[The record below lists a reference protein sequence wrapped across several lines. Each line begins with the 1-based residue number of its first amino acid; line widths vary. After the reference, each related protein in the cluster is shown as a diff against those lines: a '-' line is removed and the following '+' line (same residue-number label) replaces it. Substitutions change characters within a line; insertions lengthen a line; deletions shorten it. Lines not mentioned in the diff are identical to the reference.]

1 MSYRKPREWH
11 GLNILPILMGSRY
24 AVCARPGCSRVRR
37 AWWAKP
43 LIHKGRK
50 P

>member
-1 MSYRKPREWH
+1 MSRIKGHSMSMTPFLY
-11 GLNILPILMGSRY
+11 GARY
-24 AVCARPGCSRVRR
+24 ITCQVPGCSRVRR
-37 AWWAKP
+37 AWDKQP

>member
-1 MSYRKPREWH
+1 MSDRKPREYH
-11 GLNILPILMGSRY
+11 LMSIQPLVNGERY
-24 AVCARPGCSRVRR
+24 VTCHEPGCRRVRR

-43 LIHKGRK
+43 LIHNGRK